1 MITFDDFQKID
12 LRVGRIISAEKV
24 EGSDKLLKLRVDL
37 GPEIGQ
43 RQLVAGMAQFY
54 QPEEMVGKQIVVV
67 VNLEPKVFKGLESQG
82 MLLAVGDNEPVL
94 LLPNKEVPLGAKV
107 R

>member
-1 MITFDDFQKID
+1 MISFEDFQKLD
-12 LRVGRIISAEKV
+12 FRVGSVVGIERV
-24 EGSDKLLKLRVDL
+24 EGSDKLLKLQVDL
-37 GPEIGQ
+37 GPELGQ
-43 RQLVAGMAQFY
+43 RQLAAGIAKFY

-82 MLLAVGDNEPVL
+82 MLLAADDGRPTL
-94 LLPNKEVPLGAKV
+94 LVPDKPMTNGAKV